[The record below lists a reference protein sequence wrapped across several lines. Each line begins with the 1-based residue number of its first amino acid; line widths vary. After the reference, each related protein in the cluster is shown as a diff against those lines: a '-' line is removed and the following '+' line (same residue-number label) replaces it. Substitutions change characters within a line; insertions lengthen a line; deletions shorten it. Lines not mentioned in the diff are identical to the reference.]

1 MIAHRPKKSA
11 ATPAWVNSDIQS
23 YEKHFHHNLT
33 ASQRQRAALLSQKP
47 HGRFDRSLLPDPA
60 EYYTRELDG
69 LRGRGVWRDALC
81 PFHQDTRPSLRVN
94 TQTGAFR
101 CMSCGAHGADCIAYR
116 MQRYGQGFID
126 ACRALGC
133 WEGAR

>member
-11 ATPAWVNSDIQS
+11 ATLAGVNSDIQS

-47 HGRFDRSLLPDPA
+47 HGRFDRSLLPDPV
-60 EYYTRELDG
+60 EYFARELG
-69 LRGRGVWRDALC
+69 VLRGRGTWRDALC
-81 PFHQDTRPSLRVN
+81 CFHQDTRPSLRVN
-94 TQTGAFR
+94 TQTGAYR
-101 CMSCGAHGADCIAYR
+101 CMSCGASGCDVLAFQR
-116 MQRYGQGFID
+116 QRYGQGFID

-133 WEGAR
+133 WEGTR